1 VAAVDG
7 VMPPSGAVGGW
18 SCTVAFGSVG
28 AVPGGLAAVVGE
40 AGVSGAVEVASLMV
54 GAGLAGAATGAFKGT
69 VGAVV
74 GVGGWGAPPGTGGRT
89 GGASGTLAVGTCG
102 ASAALSVTRTVS
114 FLSGTLE
121 VCLEGVGGWFSLSLI
136 ARWFGLRCMG
146 SKASP
151 SPAVKPPSREIPAF
165 FDALFPRGVIPIS
178 PAAMSAEK
186 TAITPTRAEDFPEWY
201 QQVIKAADLAEN
213 SETRGCMVIKP
224 WGYGIWEL
232 IQRQLDRMFK
242 ATGHQ
247 NAYFP
252 LLIPLSYLEKEAEHA
267 EGFATECAVVTHHRL
282 EVVKDPVT
290 GKTKMIPTGELAE
303 PYVIRPTS
311 ETIIGAAFARWIESY
326 RDLPLLI
333 NQWANVM
340 RWEMRP
346 RLFLRTAEFLWQEG
360 HTAHET
366 RDEAITETRLM
377 HGVYEEFLRDHLA
390 IPVIPGEKT
399 EIERFPGAEMTLTV
413 EAMVQDKKAIQAG
426 TSHYLGR
433 NFSKAQNISFTGRDG
448 TVQHAHT
455 TSWGVSTRMIGTL
468 IMAHADDDGLILPP
482 RVATQQIVIV
492 PITPK
497 EDSRDAVIAS
507 CQALAE
513 TLRHQMYHGDPL
525 RVHVDTRDLGGGIKK
540 WEWIKKGVPIRIE
553 IGPRDIETRK
563 ICVQRRDQPAA
574 SKDFPVKEDFIRS
587 AVEMLG
593 EIHRQLLD
601 RATGFRNANITR
613 CDTLDEFE
621 AHWAAENPGWLITS
635 WAGSPE
641 QETELSKK
649 HKITIRCIPLDSVIL
664 PETGNT
670 CFLTG
675 SDTDTRV
682 LWARSY

>member
-1 VAAVDG
+1 
-7 VMPPSGAVGGW
+7 M
-18 SCTVAFGSVG
+18 
-28 AVPGGLAAVVGE
+28 
-40 AGVSGAVEVASLMV
+40 
-54 GAGLAGAATGAFKGT
+54 GAAT
-69 VGAVV
+69 
-74 GVGGWGAPPGTGGRT
+74 
-89 GGASGTLAVGTCG
+89 
-102 ASAALSVTRTVS
+102 
-114 FLSGTLE
+114 
-121 VCLEGVGGWFSLSLI
+121 
-136 ARWFGLRCMG
+136 
-146 SKASP
+146 
-151 SPAVKPPSREIPAF
+151 
-165 FDALFPRGVIPIS
+165 
-178 PAAMSAEK
+178 MSSEK
-186 TAITPTRAEDFPEWY
+186 TAITPTRSEDFPEWY

-232 IQRQLDRMFK
+232 IQQQLDRRFK

-282 EVVKDPVT
+282 EVVKDPLT
-290 GKTKMIPTGELAE
+290 GKTKMIPSGELAE

-366 RDEAITETRLM
+366 KEEAIVETKM
-377 HGVYEEFLRDHLA
+377 IHGQYEEFLRDHLA

-399 EIERFPGAEMTLTV
+399 ENERFPGAEMTFTV
-413 EAMVQDKKAIQAG
+413 EAMVQDCKAIQAG
-426 TSHYLGR
+426 TSHYLGQ

-455 TSWGVSTRMIGTL
+455 TSWGVSTRLIGTL
-468 IMAHADDDGLILPP
+468 IMAHSDDDGLVLPP
-482 RVATQQIVIV
+482 RVATQQIVIL

-497 EDSRDAVIAS
+497 EDTREAVLAS

-513 TLRHQMYHGDPL
+513 TLRHQTFHGDTL
-525 RVHVDTRDLGGGIKK
+525 RVHVDTRDLSGGVKK

-563 ICVQRRDQPAA
+563 ICVHRRDQPI
-574 SKDFPVKEDFIRS
+574 SEKEFADKESFIQR
-587 AVEMLG
+587 APEILG
-593 EIHRQLLD
+593 EIHQSLLA
-601 RATGFRNANITR
+601 RATAFRNGNITFCTR
-613 CDTLDEFE
+613 LDVFHG
-621 AHWAAENPGWLITS
+621 HWTTENPGWLYTP
-635 WAGSPE
+635 WAGTRE
-641 QETELSKK
+641 QEEELSKQ
-649 HKITIRCIPLDSVIL
+649 HKITIRCL
-664 PETGNT
+664 PIAEANLPATLHATSGK
-670 CFLTG
+670 CILTG
-675 SDTDTRV
+675 EETTTFAI
-682 LWARSY
+682 WGRSY

>member
-1 VAAVDG
+1 
-7 VMPPSGAVGGW
+7 MIPI
-18 SCTVAFGSVG
+18 C
-28 AVPGGLAAVVGE
+28 
-40 AGVSGAVEVASLMV
+40 
-54 GAGLAGAATGAFKGT
+54 AAT
-69 VGAVV
+69 
-74 GVGGWGAPPGTGGRT
+74 
-89 GGASGTLAVGTCG
+89 
-102 ASAALSVTRTVS
+102 
-114 FLSGTLE
+114 
-121 VCLEGVGGWFSLSLI
+121 
-136 ARWFGLRCMG
+136 
-146 SKASP
+146 
-151 SPAVKPPSREIPAF
+151 
-165 FDALFPRGVIPIS
+165 
-178 PAAMSAEK
+178 MSAEK
-186 TAITPTRAEDFPEWY
+186 TAINPTRAEDFPEWY

-232 IQRQLDRMFK
+232 IQQQLDRKFK

-282 EVVKDPVT
+282 EAVKDEST

-366 RDEAITETRLM
+366 KDEAINETRLM

-399 EIERFPGAEMTLTV
+399 ENERFPGADMTLTV

-426 TSHYLGR
+426 TSHYLAQ

-482 RVATQQIVIV
+482 RVAPQQIVIL

-497 EDSRDAVIAS
+497 EDTRDAVIAS

-513 TLRHQMYHGDPL
+513 TLRHQFYHGEPL

-563 ICVQRRDQPAA
+563 CCVQRRDQPVAT
-574 SKDFPVKEDFIRS
+574 KDFPVKEDIIRG
-587 AVEMLG
+587 AVEMLDQ
-593 EIHRQLLD
+593 IHHQLLD
-601 RATGFRNANITR
+601 RATAFRNANITP
-613 CDTLDEFE
+613 CDSLEAFH
-621 AHWAAENPGWLITS
+621 AHWATENPGWLLTP
-635 WAGSPE
+635 WAGTPE
-641 QETELSKK
+641 EEDALSKQ
-649 HKITIRCIPLDSVIL
+649 HKITIRCIPLESVTL
-664 PETGNT
+664 PQTPSRK

-675 SDTDTRV
+675 KETSTRA
-682 LWARSY
+682 LWGRSY